1 MSGSLAC
8 DGDAPCLI
16 TGEQTAVKP
25 VAKTADFRAVTK
37 RKTPTPKH
45 PPGIAILR
53 DATGRLALFINGQ
66 RSDRGG
72 QGQLGMLA
80 CLLDNLGRAV
90 PYKRLVAVIGRKSDN
105 SSTRHLLRQYM
116 SMLRVMLLANKA
128 PFVIA
133 TIHEV
138 GYALC
143 EIAENPRHTSRI
155 RRSNGVSRLGK
166 NVRHWRIAAGLTQ
179 TAVAKRSGMNRFY
192 LSRLESGHRN
202 PTLATLERLAK
213 TLKVTPGAFFEGRR
227 EAGEERI
234 SATRNKIPTR

>member
-1 MSGSLAC
+1 MQGAAA
-8 DGDAPCLI
+8 APAAAWRCWRRCAEPRR
-16 TGEQTAVKP
+16 GEQPLTNGCGNTRFP
-25 VAKTADFRAVTK
+25 RWTK
-37 RKTPTPKH
+37 RKTPMQNQQH

-72 QGQLGMLA
+72 QGQLALLA
-80 CLLDNLGRAV
+80 CLLNNLGRAI
-90 PYKRLVAVIGRKSDN
+90 PYKRLVTVIGRKSDN
-105 SSTRHLLRQYM
+105 WSTRHLLRQYM
-116 SMLRVMLLANKA
+116 LVLSEILLANKA

-133 TIHEV
+133 TVQEV

-155 RRSNGVSRLGK
+155 RRSNGVSRLAK

-179 TAVAKRSGMNRFY
+179 TAVAKRSGMNRSY
-192 LSRLESGHRN
+192 LSRLESGRRN

-213 TLKVTPGAFFEGRR
+213 ILNVAPGYFL
-227 EAGEERI
+227 
-234 SATRNKIPTR
+234 